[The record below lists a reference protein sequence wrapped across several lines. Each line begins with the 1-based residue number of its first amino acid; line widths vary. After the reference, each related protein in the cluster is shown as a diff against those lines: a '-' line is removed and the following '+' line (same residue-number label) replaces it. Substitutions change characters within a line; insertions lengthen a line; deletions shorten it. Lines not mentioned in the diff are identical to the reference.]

1 MGLARTGI
9 NVKRSQVFRKHV
21 KGEFG
26 KKEKVMLVK
35 LGTFIMSKFCLDN
48 SLAMKIL

>member
-9 NVKRSQVFRKHV
+9 NVKRSQVFQKHV

-26 KKEKVMLVK
+26 QLTENIVR
-35 LGTFIMSKFCLDN
+35 FYCDN
-48 SLAMKIL
+48 